1 MKVKHILTAA
11 ALAACALLPLGITR
25 AEAASLTAKDK
36 NIVTI
41 SALAAQGDLPRL
53 SAALHTAL
61 DQGMTVNEAKEIL
74 IQLYAYAG
82 FPRSLNG
89 LNTLIRVTDE
99 RAARGIHDT
108 MGPEANTVDMT
119 ADRYAIGQATQTR
132 LVGHP
137 LKSRLYDEF
146 APTISTFLKE
156 HLFYDIF
163 ERGLLT
169 PQERELATVGFLS
182 GIGNV
187 NPQLAGHMQVSLNVG
202 ITREEL
208 QEAIQVLEETVSS
221 KTADN
226 AETVFQ
232 KLTAPKA

>member
-1 MKVKHILTAA
+1 MRLKHLLTAA
-11 ALAACALLPLGITR
+11 ALAACALLPFGM
-25 AEAASLTAKDK
+25 AQADAASLSDKDK

-53 SAALHTAL
+53 SEALHTAL
-61 DQGMTVNEAKEIL
+61 DEGMTVNEAKEVL

-108 MGPEANTVDMT
+108 VGPEANAVDMT
-119 ADRYAIGQATQTR
+119 ADRYAIGEATQTR
-132 LVGHP
+132 LVGRP

-146 APTISTFLKE
+146 APAISTFLKE

-163 ERGLLT
+163 QRGLLT
-169 PQERELATVGFLS
+169 PQQRELATVGFLA

-187 NPQLAGHMQVSLNVG
+187 NPQLAGHMNVSLHVG
-202 ITREEL
+202 ITKEEL
-208 QEAIQVLEETVSS
+208 QEAIQVLQQNVSPAS
-221 KTADN
+221 AAN
-226 AETVFQ
+226 AEKVLQ
-232 KLTAPKA
+232 QVTAPKA